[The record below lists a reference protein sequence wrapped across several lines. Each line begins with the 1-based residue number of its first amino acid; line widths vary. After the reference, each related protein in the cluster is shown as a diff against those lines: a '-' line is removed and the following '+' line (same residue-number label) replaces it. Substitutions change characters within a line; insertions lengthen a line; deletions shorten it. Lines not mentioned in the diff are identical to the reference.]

1 MNVINKGEVFP
12 QDEATTIMEKVYILV
27 VDSYKEIYLR
37 LNYGTY
43 EFVKG
48 DKSILDELEPF
59 VLVNN
64 YVLDHPFIAEK
75 MIYKSYYVIDS
86 NKNAYDLTKLEKIAM
101 VDLKQILEENKYN
114 NPRNNA
120 ITEEM
125 LEIVDL
131 L

>member
-1 MNVINKGEVFP
+1 MNVINKGEIFP

-64 YVLDHPFIAEK
+64 YVVDHPFIGEK
-75 MIYKSYYVIDS
+75 MIYKNYYVIDS
-86 NKNAYDLTKLEKIAM
+86 CKDNYDISKLKK
-101 VDLKQILEENKYN
+101 VSFVNLKEVIQNNMYD
-114 NPRNNA
+114 NPRNRER
-120 ITEEM
+120 TEEI
-125 LEIVDL
+125 LEVINL

>member
-27 VDSYKEIYLR
+27 VDSYKKIYLR

-64 YVLDHPFIAEK
+64 YVLDHPFIGEK
-75 MIYKSYYVIDS
+75 MIYKNYYVIDS
-86 NKNAYDLTKLEKIAM
+86 CTDNYDISKLKE
-101 VDLKQILEENKYN
+101 VSFVNLKELIQNNMYD
-114 NPRNNA
+114 NPRNRER
-120 ITEEM
+120 TEEI
-125 LEIVDL
+125 LEVINL

>member
-48 DKSILDELEPF
+48 DKSILDDLEPF
-59 VLVNN
+59 AIVNN
-64 YVLDHPFIAEK
+64 YVLDHPFIGEK
-75 MIYKSYYVIDS
+75 MIYKNYYVIDS
-86 NKNAYDLTKLEKIAM
+86 NKNAYDLNKLEKIAM

>member
-64 YVLDHPFIAEK
+64 YVLDHPFIGEK
-75 MIYKSYYVIDS
+75 MIYKNYYVIDS
-86 NKNAYDLTKLEKIAM
+86 CKDNYDISKLKE
-101 VDLKQILEENKYN
+101 VSFVNLKELIQNNMYD
-114 NPRNNA
+114 NPRNRER
-120 ITEEM
+120 TEEI
-125 LEIVDL
+125 LEVINL

>member
-27 VDSYKEIYLR
+27 VDSYKKIYLR

-64 YVLDHPFIAEK
+64 YVLDHPFIGEK
-75 MIYKSYYVIDS
+75 MIYKNYYVIDS
-86 NKNAYDLTKLEKIAM
+86 CTDNYDISKLKE
-101 VDLKQILEENKYN
+101 VFFVNLKELIQNNMYD
-114 NPRNNA
+114 NPRNRER
-120 ITEEM
+120 TEEI
-125 LEIVDL
+125 LEVINL